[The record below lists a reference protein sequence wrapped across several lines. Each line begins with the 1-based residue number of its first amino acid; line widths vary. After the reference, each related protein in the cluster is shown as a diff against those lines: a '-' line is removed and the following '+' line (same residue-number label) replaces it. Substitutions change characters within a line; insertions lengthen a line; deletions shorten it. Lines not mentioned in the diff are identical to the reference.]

1 MSEHA
6 VSAAE
11 RGCMTEIM
19 KNEEAVV
26 VETAEQEAP
35 KKTTAKKAAAKKE
48 TVKKETV
55 KKTSAKKTAKAEN
68 VEEAEAPKKAPAKRT
83 RKVTSAVSVQFSGK
97 SYTTEELVQIAK
109 DVWTYDLGMNEKD
122 FKTVELYVKPEESS
136 VYYVVNGEVSGNFGI

>member
-1 MSEHA
+1 
-6 VSAAE
+6 
-11 RGCMTEIM
+11 M

-26 VETAEQEAP
+26 VDAVEAETP
-35 KKTTAKKAAAKKE
+35 KKTTAKKTAAKKE

-55 KKTSAKKTAKAEN
+55 KKTAAKKTAKAA
-68 VEEAEAPKKAPAKRT
+68 EEAEAPKKAPAKRT

>member
-1 MSEHA
+1 
-6 VSAAE
+6 
-11 RGCMTEIM
+11 MTEIM
-19 KNEEAVV
+19 KNKEAVV
-26 VETAEQEAP
+26 VDAVEAVEAETP
-35 KKTTAKKAAAKKE
+35 KKTTAKKTAAKKE

-55 KKTSAKKTAKAEN
+55 KKTAAKKTAKAA
-68 VEEAEAPKKAPAKRT
+68 EEAEAPKKVPAKRT

-136 VYYVVNGEVSGNFGI
+136 VYYVVNGEVSGSFGI